1 MMIYYI
7 IIVII
12 IYEYNWWRMIRI
24 DIEWCGR
31 AFWGIDCPNLN
42 FNICGWETLPKSVK
56 LVWCYGQ
63 QLLTSFRLDRSNKC
77 MTCHERNLW
86 LRSRSGDTCYL
97 LKHFK
102 TCWNHSLRFSA
113 VVGLGA
119 FSFSSQFFDHIL
131 DNLNVMMTIYDNLYL
146 CLDWISTFGDLRCSF
161 RRQLWPVT
169 ETSSQPEPQPPLKP
183 GERKLSQETTR
194 GRGHEWVGK
203 WSTLKIYENI

>member
-1 MMIYYI
+1 MNI
-7 IIVII
+7 IDGGWYGSISNDAEEHSGALTVQILI
-12 IYEYNWWRMIRI
+12 LTFAGGKPSQNRSNWSDAM
-24 DIEWCGR
+24 
-31 AFWGIDCPNLN
+31 
-42 FNICGWETLPKSVK
+42 
-56 LVWCYGQ
+56 GQ

-203 WSTLKIYENI
+203 WSTLKISQFRHIRKSNIT